1 MKNML
6 LAGAMALVM
15 VGCSEKSAEESA
27 STTSSPTADTAS
39 EAASADAPA
48 ARSTDDDTPGVSISS
63 APGVAFDY
71 SYAFRLDDGI
81 ISKVQQEHAEACEM
95 LGVARCRIVD
105 VRYQLND
112 EKRVEAQT
120 QFKLDPGI
128 ARRFGADAIASVEKA
143 EGVLADASVAGEDVG
158 SQIDASQQRSVGATS
173 EIARLEARLKAGGL
187 DKNERAEILGQISTL
202 KGELGDE
209 RATRKNGEA
218 RIATTTVVFNYVGT
232 GGLPGIGH
240 KNPFADAGETLMV
253 SGGTALSFVL
263 TFGAAVLPWA
273 LLLGLL
279 ILIWRSNAVVALRR
293 RLGGAKPAPDTPV
306 G

>member
-6 LAGAMALVM
+6 LAGAMALAL
-15 VGCSEKSAEESA
+15 VGCGEKPAEESA
-27 STTSSPTADTAS
+27 STSSPTADAAS
-39 EAASADAPA
+39 EAAGSAAPA

-95 LGVARCRIVD
+95 LGTARCRIVD

-202 KGELGDE
+202 KGQLGDE

-273 LLLGLL
+273 LVLGLL

-293 RLGGAKPAPDTPV
+293 RVGGVKPAPDTPA

>member
-6 LAGAMALVM
+6 LAGVMALALI
-15 VGCSEKSAEESA
+15 GCSEKSAEESA
-27 STTSSPTADTAS
+27 SSSSPATADVAT
-39 EAASADAPA
+39 EAASDASA
-48 ARSTDDDTPGVSISS
+48 ARSTDEEVPGVSISS

-71 SYAFRLDDGI
+71 SYSFSLDDGL

-95 LGVARCRIVD
+95 LGTARCRIID

-143 EGVLADASVAGEDVG
+143 EGVLADATVAGEDVG
-158 SQIDASQQRSVGATS
+158 SQIGASQVRSAGAAA
-173 EIARLEARLKAGGL
+173 EVERLEARLKAGGL
-187 DKNERAEILGQISTL
+187 DKNERAEILAQISAL
-202 KGELGDE
+202 KGQLGDE
-209 RATRKNGEA
+209 RATRKAGEA
-218 RIATTTVVFNYVGT
+218 RIATTTVVFNYVGS

-263 TFGAAVLPWA
+263 TLGAAVLPWA

-279 ILIWRSNAVVALRR
+279 ILVWRSNAVVALRR
-293 RLGGAKPAPDTPV
+293 RLGAKPVSDKPA